1 MFSSKQDKK
10 PKRPISAINK
20 RQDKKSANFKI
31 NHDSENKEENNVEE
45 LTDKFFEV
53 KNNVKN
59 LIGKENADCLFKEL
73 TDVNFDEV
81 AIKYYKNDDNN
92 IINYENDEKFK
103 KLKMNIKEYI
113 NIIDKVCLI
122 KNKE

>member
-1 MFSSKQDKK
+1 M
-10 PKRPISAINK
+10 
-20 RQDKKSANFKI
+20 
-31 NHDSENKEENNVEE
+31 
-45 LTDKFFEV
+45 TDKFFEV

-59 LIGKENADCLFKEL
+59 LIGKEKADCLFKEL

>member
-1 MFSSKQDKK
+1 M
-10 PKRPISAINK
+10 
-20 RQDKKSANFKI
+20 
-31 NHDSENKEENNVEE
+31 
-45 LTDKFFEV
+45 TDKFFEV

-73 TDVNFDEV
+73 TDVNFDEF